1 MRNIYISDLGIK
13 LYIKKFRFGELRDN
27 TMQFHLQ
34 MEAKMLNNYAKILIE
49 MLTNDNQNILGSM
62 DDVLANL
69 DISPELKAI
78 LYESLHAQ
86 DKIQEKERE
95 NYDNEVNAF
104 IL

>member
-1 MRNIYISDLGIK
+1 
-13 LYIKKFRFGELRDN
+13 
-27 TMQFHLQ
+27 
-34 MEAKMLNNYAKILIE
+34 
-49 MLTNDNQNILGSM
+49 M

-78 LYESLHAQ
+78 LYECLHAQ